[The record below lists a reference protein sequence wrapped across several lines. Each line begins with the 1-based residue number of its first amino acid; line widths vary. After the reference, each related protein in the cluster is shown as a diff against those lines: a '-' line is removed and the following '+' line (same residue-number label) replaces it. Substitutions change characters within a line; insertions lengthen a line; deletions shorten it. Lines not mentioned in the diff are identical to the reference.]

1 MKLKNQLFGVVAAAL
16 LFFSATTYAQTPKFK
31 VVEMEKVS
39 DCGASTAG
47 THFKRGY
54 VRARAKKPII
64 IAVYLQH
71 KSGYWDRK
79 EFLRNGPGF
88 IEMNLSN
95 CDYTGNYYSYATYQD
110 QSQSRDPFP
119 DVMTVEMQHNS
130 RDQTPKFKV
139 VDMEE
144 ENNGVDFKYGYVY
157 SPTGKKVEVTF
168 FAEKK
173 NGEWKRKHF
182 TYDGSGRAYIGMK
195 GEDLTGEYKYVIRYV
210 D

>member
-1 MKLKNQLFGVVAAAL
+1 MKFWKTTFGFIIG
-16 LFFSATTYAQTPKFK
+16 LFFTATLAYAQAPKFR
-31 VVEMEKVS
+31 VIEMEKIS
-39 DCGASTAG
+39 DCGGSTAG
-47 THFKRGY
+47 TNFEMGY
-54 VRARAKKPII
+54 LSARHHKPVV

-79 EFLRNGPGF
+79 EFIRSGSGP
-88 IEMNLSN
+88 IKMNLSS

-110 QSQSRDPFP
+110 QSRGGDPFP
-119 DVMTVEMQHNS
+119 DVMTVEMRHNA
-130 RDQTPKFKV
+130 RDQAPKFKV

-144 ENNGVDFKYGYVY
+144 EGSLIDFKYGYVY

-173 NGEWKRKHF
+173 DGSWKRKHF

-195 GEDLTGEYKYVIRYV
+195 DDEFTGEYKYVIQYV